1 MPKETLSFTQ
11 LEQQYNSNVPAAVL
25 VERNDGTITTG
36 IYEGYSQDR
45 AGRYDV
51 AVDNGTGGKT
61 LTAEMLSDEHQAQ
74 LAERLAGKPLR
85 TELGEAAVQ
94 LTTGFIDRV
103 PEHLL
108 VAPDEQSSVE
118 VQSTGEDEISTLRS
132 QIDGL
137 LEGLSDEDKNRLLR
151 YSMYTTDKSDAQQRG
166 DGDASI
172 LYGQYLGQELTSMKP
187 EAQQVADRYHRLM
200 TRLSALRNQ

>member
-61 LTAEMLSDEHQAQ
+61 LTAEMLSDEQQAQ

-103 PEHLL
+103 PEHLR
-108 VAPDEQSSVE
+108 VAPDEQSSV
-118 VQSTGEDEISTLRS
+118 EDEISTLRS